1 MKPDFRKT
9 MIWLHTYSGLLLG
22 WLLFAIFVT
31 GTLSYFSNEI
41 NHWMKHPGGAP
52 ASSHRAMDAAY
63 QQLKTKAPNAG
74 QWQIAPAHDRRP
86 VMTIGWR
93 DTERHRLALR
103 ADGSELQPEV
113 ATRGGDFFVSFHYAL
128 QLRNYGGRYLS
139 GLAALAM
146 LLAVFSGIFTHRRFF
161 KDFFTLR
168 KQNLQRFTTDFHA
181 ISGVITL
188 PFCLM
193 IGLSALVIYIN
204 LYVPWLADSHFD
216 KGYRQMSQAVS
227 AQLPRLP
234 KADADSPR
242 VEPIAS
248 LAPILD
254 DVRQRWPATIVIDS
268 IRLDQPH
275 AQQGRIVV
283 QGIDQ
288 QRLTNQRQHLVYSS
302 QTGEP
307 LPGLPDEGI
316 ARQIRRV
323 LYGLHE
329 GHFADR
335 DLRWLFFIQGLFA
348 SALIATGLILWLDK
362 RQAKQAGNATGQR
375 IVRILNGGA
384 IGGLPFAVGCYLLA
398 NQWLPPELADRTDW
412 QVNLFL
418 LSWAGMLSLFLLLS
432 EKRAWRT
439 TLALTGSCF
448 ALIAIG
454 DLPGLWSAILLDDG
468 IYQAVALA
476 WWLCTLTAAGCYC
489 ALTKRWRTTP

>member
-52 ASSHRAMDAAY
+52 ATSHQAIDAAY

-93 DTERHRLALR
+93 DTERHRLALTT
-103 ADGSELQPEV
+103 DGSGIQPEI
-113 ATRGGDFFVSFHYAL
+113 ATRGGDFFVSFHYTL
-128 QLRNYGGRYLS
+128 QLRNVGGRYIA
-139 GLAALAM
+139 GLAALVM

-204 LYVPWLADSHFD
+204 LYVPWLANSHFD

-234 KADADSPR
+234 KAGADSPR
-242 VEPIAS
+242 VEPIAG
-248 LAPILD
+248 LAPILA
-254 DVRQRWPATIVIDS
+254 DVRRHWPDTTVIDT
-268 IRLDQPH
+268 IRLDQPFG
-275 AQQGRIVV
+275 QQGRIIV

-288 QRLTNQRQHLVYSS
+288 QKLTNQRQHLVYSS

-307 LPGLPDEGI
+307 LPGLPEEGV

-335 DLRWLFFIQGLFA
+335 DLRWLFFIQGLLA
-348 SALIATGLILWLDK
+348 SALIATGLILWLNK
-362 RQAKQAGNATGQR
+362 RQTKQRGNPLGQR
-375 IVRILNGGA
+375 IVRALNGGA
-384 IGGLPFAVGCYLLA
+384 IGGLPLAIGCYLLA
-398 NQWLPPELADRTDW
+398 NQWLPIDLANRADW
-412 QVNLFL
+412 QIEIFL
-418 LSWAGMLSLFLLLS
+418 LSWAAVLGLFALLP
-432 EKRAWRT
+432 EKRAWRAA
-439 TLALTGSCF
+439 LALTATCF
-448 ALIAIG
+448 ALAAAR
-454 DLPGLWSAILLDDG
+454 DLPGLLSAIQLNDD
-468 IYQAVALA
+468 IYLAVALA
-476 WWLCTLTAAGCYC
+476 WWLCALAAAGCYC
-489 ALTKRWRTTP
+489 ALTNRWRTTP